1 MTALE
6 TEEKA
11 EPEDGAKDDDE
22 DDESPTKDDFKAWS
36 TGKNIKG
43 KQFEED
49 IPNATNQAMLATN
62 LCLSLSLVRGTKAYD
77 QTIFLDCVEQLHTP
91 NWSVVRMERGFG
103 GVGTVL
109 DHKLL
114 SLNSF
119 RYQTVQPKRFAASN
133 SLTEQFD
140 ASNC

>member
-1 MTALE
+1 MLQAVR
-6 TEEKA
+6 
-11 EPEDGAKDDDE
+11 DE
-22 DDESPTKDDFKAWS
+22 QHA
-36 TGKNIKG
+36 
-43 KQFEED
+43 
-49 IPNATNQAMLATN
+49 AQAA
-62 LCLSLSLVRGTKAYD
+62 RPQQD
-77 QTIFLDCVEQLHTP
+77 RQHIRCVEQLHTP

-119 RYQTVQPKRFAASN
+119 RYQTVQPKQFVASN